1 MSPSCLPPFNSS
13 AIRIGMSEL
22 SNILVGP
29 QWLDFYI
36 RLIPTEAAS
45 PSFRNIDL
53 NVLKVFDTGRVFL
66 GDIWQIV
73 GECLLEAQR
82 EESLRGIIGDG
93 TVRGIEERTFMEEKR
108 ARCQLEVSLC
118 SQAIDCV
125 QQRCIMPMRGTA
137 APIVHGVNPFSA
149 TSICVAKP
157 ATPHSAQVVAYLTA
171 VKQKCEG
178 WLKRQRTDLTPATR
192 NSSFKRRLYRNGSTS
207 STLQF
212 TVTHRLEC
220 QTSVIVN
227 VSNVIVLLF
236 LAVLNILSKF
246 IDPSFCL
253 SSTWVPPGVQDA
265 LNEARKAELSAQA
278 GLMAM
283 YLDLEGYNSHQR
295 NTNSELVYLRA
306 RMHRAKAEVEVYE
319 LAIENALASNFPDND
334 IHAPAASSSSS
345 SSSSR
350 PNIPPLLPEDVC
362 RYKDYINAESMEDSS
377 SAHSL

>member
-1 MSPSCLPPFNSS
+1 
-13 AIRIGMSEL
+13 
-22 SNILVGP
+22 
-29 QWLDFYI
+29 
-36 RLIPTEAAS
+36 
-45 PSFRNIDL
+45 
-53 NVLKVFDTGRVFL
+53 
-66 GDIWQIV
+66 
-73 GECLLEAQR
+73 
-82 EESLRGIIGDG
+82 
-93 TVRGIEERTFMEEKR
+93 
-108 ARCQLEVSLC
+108 
-118 SQAIDCV
+118 
-125 QQRCIMPMRGTA
+125 MRGTA

-149 TSICVAKP
+149 TSRCVAKP

-178 WLKRQRTDLTPATR
+178 WLKRQRTDLTPAKR
-192 NSSFKRRLYRNGSTS
+192 NSSFKRRLHRNGSTS

-236 LAVLNILSKF
+236 LVVLTVSLKF

-295 NTNSELVYLRA
+295 NTNSELVYL
-306 RMHRAKAEVEVYE
+306 
-319 LAIENALASNFPDND
+319 
-334 IHAPAASSSSS
+334 
-345 SSSSR
+345 
-350 PNIPPLLPEDVC
+350 
-362 RYKDYINAESMEDSS
+362 
-377 SAHSL
+377 

>member
-45 PSFRNIDL
+45 PSFQNINL

-73 GECLLEAQR
+73 GERLLEAQR

-108 ARCQLEVSLC
+108 ARS
-118 SQAIDCV
+118 
-125 QQRCIMPMRGTA
+125 MRGTV

-149 TSICVAKP
+149 TSRCVAKP

-178 WLKRQRTDLTPATR
+178 WLKRQRTDLTPAKR

-227 VSNVIVLLF
+227 
-236 LAVLNILSKF
+236 F

-278 GLMAM
+278 GLMVM

-306 RMHRAKAEVEVYE
+306 RMHHAKAEVEVYE

-334 IHAPAASSSSS
+334 IHAPAASSSSSS